1 MTELNKK
8 KINYYYKNQN
18 IWQELDIMSHFV
30 CKNLTVVIMRFP
42 GVFQHHGLIQVV

>member
-30 CKNLTVVIMRFP
+30 AHTVLS
-42 GVFQHHGLIQVV
+42 QWW